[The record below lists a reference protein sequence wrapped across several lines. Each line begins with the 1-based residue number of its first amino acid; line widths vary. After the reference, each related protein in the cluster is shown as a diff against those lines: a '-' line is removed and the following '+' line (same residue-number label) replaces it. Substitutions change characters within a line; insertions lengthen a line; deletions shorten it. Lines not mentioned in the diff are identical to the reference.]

1 MTFFLVQTTCKT
13 VRIQTKS
20 WGYENSYD
28 LGKCGSQQI
37 YHKNFMS
44 YEEECCQPAGLYTL
58 TCKCSYGDGWH
69 GGYLEINGTNYCED
83 FKHGYSKLVTVNFN

>member
-1 MTFFLVQTTCKT
+1 
-13 VRIQTKS
+13 
-20 WGYENSYD
+20 
-28 LGKCGSQQI
+28 
-37 YHKNFMS
+37 MS
-44 YEEECCQPAGLYTL
+44 YEEECCQPAGRYTL